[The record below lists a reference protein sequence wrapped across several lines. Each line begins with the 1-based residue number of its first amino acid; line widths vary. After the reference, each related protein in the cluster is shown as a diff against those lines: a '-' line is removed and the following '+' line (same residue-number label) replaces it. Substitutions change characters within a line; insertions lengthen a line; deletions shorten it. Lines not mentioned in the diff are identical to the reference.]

1 MKEPCMNLKIKYF
14 MFLDK
19 NTGCVKMYIDM
30 QCKIFTSS
38 QSKQQQ
44 IKHRNNQIRHK
55 QVHLKNCMYE
65 IVKNL
70 WEMNNEWCIQW
81 VIKTQFIA
89 MEIKTIRQYNKN
101 NITKELKY
109 ILIGQ
114 TME

>member
-1 MKEPCMNLKIKYF
+1 
-14 MFLDK
+14 
-19 NTGCVKMYIDM
+19 MYINM
-30 QCKIFTSS
+30 QYKIFTSS
-38 QSKQQQ
+38 QSKHQQ
-44 IKHRNNQIRHK
+44 IKHGNNQIKYK

-101 NITKELKY
+101 DITMEFKY